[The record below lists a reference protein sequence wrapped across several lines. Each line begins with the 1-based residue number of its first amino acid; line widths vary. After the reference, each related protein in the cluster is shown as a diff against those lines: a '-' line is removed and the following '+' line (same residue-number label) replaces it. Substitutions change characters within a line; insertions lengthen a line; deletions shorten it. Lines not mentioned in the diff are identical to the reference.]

1 MPEEKNRA
9 PKPKYNLFQMSWW
22 MVRRAAKHSMTVL
35 PYAAALILCQVALNL
50 LELLAGPAVIRQ
62 VEQGAPL
69 GELLMTIGLFT
80 GGLMLCAGGRDYFE
94 QNSLF
99 GRIQVRSSINNDLHL
114 KFCRTSYPNTQDP
127 GFLARAEKAKSTTNN
142 NRAPSEYFW
151 TILVELLQNLA
162 TFILWL
168 VLLSAL
174 NPAVVAVVLVTSV
187 LGFFAAQRAS
197 SWRYRHREESDRV
210 WKGIYYARDRM
221 VDAKLSKDVRIFGL
235 APWLEEIAGKSKR
248 LLYDFY
254 QRECRIFIKA
264 DLIDV
269 FLTLARNGAAYAW
282 LIWQVGQGNLS
293 AASFLLYFSAIS
305 GFAGWVNGI
314 LTNFTVLRQQTLDL
328 SQAREFLEE
337 REPFRFEEAPDVP
350 RDPNRRYTLELRD
363 VSFRYPG
370 AESDTLSHINL
381 KISAGE
387 KLAIV
392 GLNGAGKTTLVKLL
406 CGFLDPT
413 GGTVLLNGQDIR
425 QYNRRDYYK
434 LLGAVFQDFSVLA
447 GSITEN
453 VTQQTEGAA
462 GVDLDRV
469 RQCLDMAGLL
479 EKVESLPQ
487 GLETKL
493 DKDVYLEA
501 EQLSGGQMQR
511 LMLARALYKDGAVLV
526 LDEPTAALD
535 PIAESDLYQRYSGLS
550 AGKTSLFISHRL
562 ASTRFCDRILLLE
575 GAHIAESGTH
585 EELLA
590 QNGRYAELFEIQSKY
605 YKEGASEY
613 VEAV

>member
-1 MPEEKNRA
+1 MPEEKDKAR
-9 PKPKYNLFQMSWW
+9 KPKYNLFQMTWW
-22 MVRRAAKHSMTVL
+22 MVRRAARHSRTVL
-35 PYAAALILCQVALNL
+35 PNAACLILCYVALNL
-50 LELLAGPAVIRQ
+50 LELLAGPAILRE
-62 VEQGAPL
+62 VERGAAL
-69 GELLMTIGLFT
+69 ADLMGTIALFT
-80 GGLMLCAGGRDYFE
+80 GGLMLAAGARDYFA
-94 QNSLF
+94 QNALF
-99 GRIQVRSSINNDLHL
+99 GRLQVRLRISNDLHL
-114 KFCRTSYPNTQDP
+114 KFCRTAYPNTQDP
-127 GFLARAEKAKSTTNN
+127 GFLARAEKAKSTVNS
-142 NRAPSEYFW
+142 NRSPAEYFW
-151 TILVELLQNLA
+151 TILVELLQNLV
-162 TFILWL
+162 TFALWL

-174 NPAVVAVVLVTSV
+174 NPAVVAVVLVTST
-187 LGFFAAQRAS
+187 LSFLAARRAS
-197 SWRYRHREESDRV
+197 GWRYQNREESDRV
-210 WKGIYYARDRM
+210 WKGIYYARNRM
-221 VDAKLSKDVRIFGL
+221 TDKALAKDVRIFGL
-235 APWLEEIAGKSKR
+235 GPWLEELAEKSKR
-248 LLYDFY
+248 LLHDFY
-254 QRECRIFIKA
+254 QKECRIFIRA

-269 FLTLARNGAAYAW
+269 FLTLARSGAAYAW
-282 LIWQVGQGNLS
+282 LLRQVVRGELT
-293 AASFLLYFSAIS
+293 AASFLLCFSAVS

-337 REPFRFEEAPDVP
+337 KEPFRFEGAPDVP
-350 RDPNRRYTLELRD
+350 RDPEGRYTLELRD

-370 AESDTLSHINL
+370 AERDTLTHIDL
-381 KISAGE
+381 TISAGE

-413 GGTVLLNGQDIR
+413 EGAVLLNGQDIR
-425 QYNRRDYYK
+425 QYNRRDYYR

-447 GSITEN
+447 GSVTEN
-453 VTQQTEGAA
+453 VTQQMEGTEGA
-462 GVDLDRV
+462 DLDRV
-469 RQCLDMAGLL
+469 RRCLDLAGLL

-487 GLETKL
+487 GLDTKL
-493 DKDVYLEA
+493 NKDVYLEA

-511 LMLARALYKDGAVLV
+511 LMLARALYKDGALLV

-575 GAHIAESGTH
+575 GAQIAESGTH

-605 YKEGASEY
+605 YKEGAHEH